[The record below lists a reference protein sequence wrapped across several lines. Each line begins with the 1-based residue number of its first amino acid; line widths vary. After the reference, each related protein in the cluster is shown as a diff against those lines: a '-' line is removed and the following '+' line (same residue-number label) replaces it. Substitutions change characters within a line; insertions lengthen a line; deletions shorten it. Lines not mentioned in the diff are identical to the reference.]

1 VLGDGAAE
9 AQASGALLFWGDDE
23 EAGVAA
29 RARVLVAEDETIIR
43 LDLRAQLEEAGY
55 VVCAE
60 ARDGAEAVELARTLR
75 PDIAVLDVK
84 MPTLDGIEAAR
95 RILSERSIPIV
106 MLTAYNDEELVRRAA
121 KTGIFAYLVKPFRA
135 NELLPTIET
144 AVARHQEVSALR
156 QETARLA
163 DALAARKA
171 IERAKGL
178 LMEREGISEEQAF
191 ARLRRASQASGQP
204 MKAIAEA
211 IVAALA

>member
-1 VLGDGAAE
+1 MA
-9 AQASGALLFWGDDE
+9 AQAK
-23 EAGVAA
+23 
-29 RARVLVAEDETIIR
+29 VLVAEDETIIR

-55 VVCAE
+55 VICAE

-75 PDIAVLDVK
+75 PDIAILDVK

-135 NELLPTIET
+135 NELRPTIET
-144 AVARHQEVSALR
+144 AVARHQELSALR
-156 QETARLA
+156 EETARLA

-191 ARLRRASQASGQP
+191 ARLRRASQTSGQP
-204 MKAIAEA
+204 MKAIADA